1 MTKQHNKIVA
11 SLCIPLLFT
20 IACITPKNKQQQKID
35 KLPVSYN
42 GKADSVSN
50 IALLKRDVF
59 FKDEQL
65 KSLLQDVLKHNP
77 DIHIAIQRLQSS
89 HAFYKM
95 SKAAFLPSVQVN
107 AQSSATKYGKYT
119 MEGVGNFDTN
129 LSDNIEE
136 EQKIGTNPTPFYWLG
151 SGLNWEIDLWGKL
164 KKLKQA
170 ARMRYL
176 ASEQGIKLVKSML
189 TAQTTLLYYELIALD
204 MEAKIIAKN
213 VALQERAIEVVEAHK
228 AGGRATELAVQQFKA
243 QLYNTQAMEF
253 NIKQRVLSIQNSL
266 NALAGRY
273 AGQIKRAEQLNAID
287 LYQQNIGVGLPQ
299 QILDN
304 RPDVQEAFNELNA
317 TRADIAAARA
327 AFLPSLNLSAY
338 SAYNS
343 FNGNLLFTASSL
355 GYQLLGGLTA
365 PVFQKRQLKTQFGVA
380 SARQE
385 QAFYQYQKTVLNAY
399 RDVVTN
405 ISALENTEQSYQLK
419 LKATNELDQA
429 VQTST
434 DLYVTGYAGYLEIIT
449 AQKSKLE
456 AELELIILEKNKM
469 IQVVELY
476 QSLGGGW
483 Q

>member
-1 MTKQHNKIVA
+1 MKKPRNKAIV
-11 SLCIPLLFT
+11 SLCIPILFS
-20 IACITPKNKQQQKID
+20 ISCITPKNGQQLKLD
-35 KLPVSYN
+35 KPPVVYN
-42 GKADSVSN
+42 GKLDSTYN
-50 IALLKRDVF
+50 IGLLKRDNF

-65 KSLLQDVLKHNP
+65 KALIQDVLKHNP
-77 DIHIAIQRLQSS
+77 DVHIAVQRLQSS

-136 EQKIGTNPTPFYWLG
+136 GQKIGTNPTPYYWLG
-151 SGLNWEIDLWGKL
+151 AGLNWEIDLWGKL
-164 KKLKQA
+164 KKMKEA
-170 ARMRYL
+170 ARLRYL
-176 ASEQGIKLVKSML
+176 ASAQGIKLVKSML
-189 TAQTTLLYYELIALD
+189 TVQASMLYYELVALD

-213 VALQERAIEVVEAHK
+213 IVLQERAIEVVEAQK

-243 QLYNTQAMEF
+243 QLYNTKAMEF
-253 NIKQRVLSIQNSL
+253 SIKQKVASIENSF

-273 AGQIKRAEQLNAID
+273 TGQIIRAEQLSAFD

-304 RPDVQEAFNELNA
+304 RPDVQEAFHELNA
-317 TRADIAAARA
+317 TRADVGAARA
-327 AFLPSLNLSAY
+327 AFLPSLNLSGY
-338 SAYNS
+338 SAYNAFNSS
-343 FNGNLLFTASSL
+343 FLFAASSL

-380 SARQE
+380 NARQE

-399 RDVVTN
+399 RDVATN

-419 LKATNELDQA
+419 MKEANELELA

-456 AELELIILEKNKM
+456 AELELVILEKNKM